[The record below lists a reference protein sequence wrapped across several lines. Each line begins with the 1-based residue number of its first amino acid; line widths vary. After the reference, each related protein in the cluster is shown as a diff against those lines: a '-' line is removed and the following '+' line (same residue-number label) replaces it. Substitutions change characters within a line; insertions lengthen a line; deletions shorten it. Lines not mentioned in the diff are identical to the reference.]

1 MTSLLAWV
9 DYSGA
14 HREGMDRLLDAF
26 RDKGTV
32 DELGIGTIRDTFSD
46 TLFPGTSTLH
56 TRARYLLFVPWAVTA
71 TTVHRYTLDRAVTEM
86 RRVEVRLIHALLNN
100 NPEPD
105 GVIGRDAKAA
115 LKRMPS
121 EVYWGAIT
129 RFGIKRCDHGIQQHL
144 RAATAVPTTGADEE
158 DGPAGATVDPC
169 FRELPPP
176 PSDWLETID
185 FDLTADETAFL
196 REQILTSCPD
206 AYLSWLLLQG
216 APGDVPDPWEPE
228 LAHGL
233 PATPARVLGHAY
245 RFSQLFLGAP
255 ILYNLLL
262 ARHKNWYEGI
272 EQFHSELESWAVAA
286 ETRAAVEQWDR
297 RDFWLCLHQGRWNP
311 NRRTQDFVDAWVDL
325 LRPGPQAVLTG
336 SAAGLIENR
345 ERRLKGSRSRFVNA
359 DALAAWEG
367 GAGMGAMRYRWSNV
381 RTLLNDLSGGGG
393 DA

>member
-71 TTVHRYTLDRAVTEM
+71 TTVHRYTLDRAVTEL
-86 RRVEVRLIHALLNN
+86 RRMEVRLIHALLNN
-100 NPEPD
+100 DPEPE
-105 GVIGRDAKAA
+105 GVIGRDSKAT

-121 EVYWGAIT
+121 EVYWGSIT

-144 RAATAVPTTGADEE
+144 RATTAAPAASADDE
-158 DGPAGATVDPC
+158 DGPRATAMDPC

-176 PSDWLETID
+176 PSDWLERTN

-196 REQILTSCPD
+196 REQILTSSPD
-206 AYLSWLLLQG
+206 TYLSWLLLQG
-216 APGDVPDPWEPE
+216 APGEIPDPWAPE
-228 LAHGL
+228 LTNGL

-245 RFSQLFLGAP
+245 RFSHVFLGAP

-262 ARHKNWYEGI
+262 ARRKNWHEGI
-272 EQFHSELESWAVAA
+272 AQFHAELESWAVAA
-286 ETRAAVEQWDR
+286 ETRAAVEQWDT
-297 RDFWLCLHQGRWNP
+297 RDFWLCMHQGRWNP
-311 NRRTQDFVDAWVDL
+311 NRRTQDFVDRWVDL
-325 LRPGPQAVLTG
+325 LRAGPHAVHTG
-336 SAAGLIENR
+336 AAGDLIENR

-359 DALAAWEG
+359 EALAAWEG
-367 GAGMGAMRYRWSNV
+367 GAGMGMMRYRWSNV
-381 RTLLNDLSGGGG
+381 RTILNDLSRGAG